1 MERSKTWFND
11 LFDRNRITFEIGDRV
26 VLFRRKANGHPR
38 ALEDN
43 VIYRIL
49 RHDVDNLVLVKD
61 EGFESFEQNSFI
73 NSSKFK
79 EIKVHRSYVIPMNIN
94 RASLIDKILMGD

>member
-11 LFDRNRITFEIGDRV
+11 LFDRNKICFQQGERV
-26 VLFRRKANGHPR
+26 VLFRRKANGYPR

-43 VIYRIL
+43 VIYRVL
-49 RHDVDNLVLVKD
+49 RHDVDNLILVKD
-61 EGFESFEQNSFI
+61 EAFDLFNGNAFI
-73 NSSKFK
+73 NSSREK

-94 RASLIDKILMGD
+94 RSSLIDKILMGE

>member
-11 LFDRNRITFEIGDRV
+11 LFDRNRITFLEGDRV

-38 ALEDN
+38 ALEEN
-43 VIYRIL
+43 VIYRIVKF
-49 RHDVDNLVLVKD
+49 DVDNLILVKD
-61 EGFESFEQNSFI
+61 EVFGTFDNSSFI
-73 NSSKFK
+73 SSSEYK

>member
-11 LFDRNRITFEIGDRV
+11 LFDRNRISFQEGERV
-26 VLFRRKANGHPR
+26 VLFRRKSNGYPR
-38 ALEDN
+38 ALEEN
-43 VIYRIL
+43 VIYRVL
-49 RHDVDNLVLVKD
+49 RKDVENLILVKD
-61 EGFESFEQNSFI
+61 EAFESFQQNAFI
-73 NSSKFK
+73 NSSREK

>member
-11 LFDRNRITFEIGDRV
+11 LFDRNRISFQKGDRV
-26 VLFRRKANGHPR
+26 VLFRRKANGYPR

-49 RHDVDNLVLVKD
+49 RTDVDNLILIKE

-73 NSSKFK
+73 SSSKFK
-79 EIKVHRSYVIPMNIN
+79 EIKVHRSYVIPMNVN
-94 RASLIDKILMGD
+94 RASLIDKILMGE